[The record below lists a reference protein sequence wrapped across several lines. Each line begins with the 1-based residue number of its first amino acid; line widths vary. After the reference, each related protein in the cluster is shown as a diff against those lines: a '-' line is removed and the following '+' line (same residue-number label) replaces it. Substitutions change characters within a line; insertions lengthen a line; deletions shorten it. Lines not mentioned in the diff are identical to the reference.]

1 MKHLSLYIISI
12 ILFSSCIKM
21 INLYQG
27 DENDFTK
34 PNPGENDELF
44 ENIPLYYYPFY
55 NEQTNAIAEI
65 TIITKSEINNINQ
78 LSTFIPY
85 LKYNKSWLLLF
96 TQDDAQQSALCR
108 TWAAINGK
116 PIANSIPYPIPSI
129 DDPYKTMSFYYDFAQ
144 LLYNDLPPNITF
156 SEKALGSTDGAG
168 NEIRF
173 TFTTTLAPEEEWMNR
188 KSNVNPG
195 FTSNYYRFYRSQG
208 IDWPSVY
215 ELVNYD
221 NSIAFH
227 DVNAEDVYNPTLLT
241 THFTIAQNEILNNLG
256 GRACKMLAEPNGNKT
271 YLEAAFNYDD
281 IQTMTSQ
288 GNYSDFLYPFQV
300 TDDLE
305 KKVFTRIFNDNPDY
319 FKPII
324 VDNYALPKEERRA
337 IYIGVHNTD
346 NAWIDLLTWIND
358 NYGKDGDDSV
368 WFTSHEEYYEYNYY
382 RIAGGTPQIEL
393 VDARTIKLI
402 VSLPSK
408 SDFYY
413 PSTTVNLAGIV
424 MDDIESI
431 NTNSV
436 VSGLSYSNYEDGITL
451 NIDCRRALAE
461 RAEFYV
467 SMYERDKSNE
477 SYKRDALYFTNKL
490 KDSDIK
496 TELLK
501 RIN

>member
-1 MKHLSLYIISI
+1 MKQLLIYILSAF
-12 ILFSSCIKM
+12 ILTSCIKQ

-27 DENDFTK
+27 DDKNPNK
-34 PNPGENDELF
+34 PNTGEDNNQL
-44 ENIPLYYYPFY
+44 ENIPIYYYPFH
-55 NEQTNAIAEI
+55 NENTNVVAEI
-65 TIITKSEINNINQ
+65 SITTKHDITHIDQ
-78 LSTFIPY
+78 LTTYIPH

-96 TQDDAQQSALCR
+96 TQDDAQQSAICR

-116 PIANSIPYPIPSI
+116 PIANSASYSI
-129 DDPYKTMSFYYDFAQ
+129 DEPDKIMSFYYALPQ
-144 LLYNDLPPNITF
+144 LLHDDLPPNTIFPQKT
-156 SEKALGSTDGAG
+156 LGSIDGAG
-168 NEIRF
+168 NEVRF
-173 TFTTTLAPEEEWMNR
+173 TFTTTLAPEEEWMSR
-188 KSNVNPG
+188 QINVYPG
-195 FTSNYYRFYRSQG
+195 FKDNFYRFYRNQG
-208 IDWPSVY
+208 IDWGSVY